1 MFASSTYKSRREA
14 LRSKLSGGIVIL
26 PGNVDTPRNY
36 LANTYH
42 FRQDSTFLYYFGISQ
57 QGYVG
62 VLDVDSGVDTIFADE
77 VSIDDI
83 VWTGP
88 VPTVKELAAKVGV
101 EHTSALNDL
110 RFVVDDAIAK
120 GRKVHFLPPYNWAT
134 VLKLHD
140 VVGIRTL
147 RVKDYVSEELIKAV
161 VSQREI
167 KTDEEM
173 EQIDA
178 AVDIT
183 CKMQITAMKMC
194 KAGVCEREIAGVI
207 EGISLSYGQGV
218 SFNPIVSINGQTL
231 HNVTYDN
238 ILQDGRLLL
247 VDCGAESLEYYA
259 GDQTRTMPV
268 SGKFDSRQK
277 DVYEI
282 VLRTKQNAEKMAAP
296 GIEYKDVHLAAMK
309 DLTDGLKAIGLMKG
323 STEDAVA
330 AGAPAMFMPH
340 GLGHQM
346 GLDVHDMEHIGENYV
361 GYDSSVQRSKQFGLA
376 SLRMGKVLRPGHVI
390 TVEPGIYFIPELCH
404 MWRGEKKCLDFI
416 NYDAVE
422 KYLDMGGIRLE
433 NDILITESGN
443 RQTGHMHTPITVEE
457 VEAALAGK

>member
-1 MFASSTYKSRREA
+1 MFSKETYLSRRET
-14 LRSKLSGGIVIL
+14 LRSKLSGGIVLL

-57 QGYVG
+57 PGYIG
-62 VLDVDSGVDTIFADE
+62 LLDVDSGTDTIFADE

-88 VPTVKELAAKVGV
+88 VPTVKELASEVGV
-101 EHTSALNDL
+101 ENVSPLDKL
-110 RFVVDDAIAK
+110 GDVVGHAIAT
-120 GRKVHFLPPYNWAT
+120 GRKVHFLPPYNWAS
-134 VLKLHD
+134 VLKLHEI
-140 VVGIRTL
+140 VGIRTL
-147 RVKDYVSEELIKAV
+147 RVKDYVSEELIRAV
-161 VSQREI
+161 VSQREL

-173 EQIDA
+173 KEIDD

-183 CKMQITAMKMC
+183 CRMQTTAMKMC
-194 KAGVCEREIAGVI
+194 RAGVCEREIAGVI
-207 EGISLSYGQGV
+207 EGIALSYGQGV

-238 ILQDGRLLL
+238 ILRDGRLLL
-247 VDCGAESLEYYA
+247 VDCGAESLGFYA

-277 DVYEI
+277 DIYEI
-282 VLRTKQNAEKMAAP
+282 VLKTKQNAERMAAP

-309 DLTDGLKAIGLMKG
+309 DLTEGLKAVGLMKG
-323 STEDAVA
+323 DTDEAVA

-346 GLDVHDMEHIGENYV
+346 GMDVHDMEHIGENYV

-376 SLRMGKVLRPGHVI
+376 SLRMGKILHPGHVI
-390 TVEPGIYFIPELCH
+390 TVEPGIYFIPELCRI
-404 MWRGEKKCLDFI
+404 WRNEKKCLDFI
-416 NYDAVE
+416 NYVKVE
-422 KYLDMGGIRLE
+422 EYFDFGGIRLE

-457 VEAALAGK
+457 VEAALADR